1 MSIKIYDE
9 KSGKYVTAA
18 SNWASGIKVLDTEG
32 NFIDEDGKPSES
44 VEQAL
49 KELAH
54 KQRVLSERVEYIY
67 ENGTLVG
74 GGEGVPAIPTITLLS
89 PVSETPSQ
97 QYATMEIPT
106 SQEVTIQYSFQSP
119 NIGNGTVY
127 YIITGDVE
135 TRIQATISQGINS
148 YNFGNFATGA
158 YAINI
163 YVIDAGGM
171 YSNTASVAIRS
182 GSLEIT
188 SDFKETTD
196 FTLMD
201 EIEIRYS
208 VSTVSR
214 EPIVIHMSVDGKE
227 STREV
232 ESSGTYVWNAGLMSY
247 TGIHELSLYAT
258 SGDYSSNTL
267 TYKIIVGD
275 TTSMFISSNFTETSI
290 QEGRQIAIPYRV
302 SMAGETRALVYKWI
316 NNIEQPV
323 DTVTLGTG
331 NYIFWNIGDQLTA
344 GDYEFKIQATTLD
357 GAILS
362 NILTFDVEVAAEAF
376 ARIRAVVDDSLMA
389 SFIADNKS
397 SLASNRN
404 VWEDDSDNNVS
415 CQLYNFNHATNGWD
429 GYSLNFDGRAYAV
442 IDLQPWIRN
451 CPYGFTFDIYYKV
464 ENIGNINAKVLWM
477 KNNNT
482 PYQGF
487 YIDTQRANITS
498 GAGRTIETIMRDSDS
513 KQTNWQHVTFT
524 VNRETRLM
532 EIFVNGVISQA
543 VRLNASEAF
552 EFDGKI
558 YLGGQFNSNTS
569 TISEQGKMSVRAIHI
584 YDRVLT
590 DDEIVNNFIACLPYP
605 AEQER
610 VYRLNYD
617 DQQIP
622 RMDITGNLDNM
633 TDDDTN
639 TPLVGIT
646 YVDYADLTKSFELN
660 QCKISIQGT
669 SSQLYPV
676 KNYTIQ
682 LRANGQDFYYAPKD
696 AWKPFPRF
704 TLKANYID
712 SSSANNIANAR
723 FFNDLIS
730 AYHPYPSQQIDGQCR
745 GTVDGFPI
753 RLYIN
758 DEYQGLYTFNIDRYA
773 YNAYGFDLG
782 GQTVAY
788 EVAANTNTGA
798 GAFFEQENDN
808 ATWNSIKQ
816 EFEYRYH
823 YAGDEKIVCEVD
835 ATLGNQTVLKQGSY
849 HTDLVD
855 LVKWTSSA
863 TDEDFTGEIENHWSL
878 NHLIDYFLTVYVVGL
893 VDNFGKNMVIANFG
907 KDVNMNVVWYVM
919 MYDADK
925 EIVCPHGD
933 MSEKTF
939 SNRLGS
945 LEIDNKAEVNYI
957 GNMLTP

>member
-1 MSIKIYDE
+1 
-9 KSGKYVTAA
+9 
-18 SNWASGIKVLDTEG
+18 
-32 NFIDEDGKPSES
+32 
-44 VEQAL
+44 
-49 KELAH
+49 
-54 KQRVLSERVEYIY
+54 
-67 ENGTLVG
+67 
-74 GGEGVPAIPTITLLS
+74 
-89 PVSETPSQ
+89 
-97 QYATMEIPT
+97 
-106 SQEVTIQYSFQSP
+106 
-119 NIGNGTVY
+119 
-127 YIITGDVE
+127 
-135 TRIQATISQGINS
+135 
-148 YNFGNFATGA
+148 
-158 YAINI
+158 
-163 YVIDAGGM
+163 
-171 YSNTASVAIRS
+171 
-182 GSLEIT
+182 
-188 SDFKETTD
+188 
-196 FTLMD
+196 
-201 EIEIRYS
+201 
-208 VSTVSR
+208 
-214 EPIVIHMSVDGKE
+214 
-227 STREV
+227 
-232 ESSGTYVWNAGLMSY
+232 
-247 TGIHELSLYAT
+247 
-258 SGDYSSNTL
+258 
-267 TYKIIVGD
+267 
-275 TTSMFISSNFTETSI
+275 
-290 QEGRQIAIPYRV
+290 
-302 SMAGETRALVYKWI
+302 
-316 NNIEQPV
+316 
-323 DTVTLGTG
+323 
-331 NYIFWNIGDQLTA
+331 
-344 GDYEFKIQATTLD
+344 
-357 GAILS
+357 
-362 NILTFDVEVAAEAF
+362 
-376 ARIRAVVDDSLMA
+376 
-389 SFIADNKS
+389 
-397 SLASNRN
+397 
-404 VWEDDSDNNVS
+404 
-415 CQLYNFNHATNGWD
+415 
-429 GYSLNFDGRAYAV
+429 
-442 IDLQPWIRN
+442 
-451 CPYGFTFDIYYKV
+451 
-464 ENIGNINAKVLWM
+464 
-477 KNNNT
+477 
-482 PYQGF
+482 
-487 YIDTQRANITS
+487 
-498 GAGRTIETIMRDSDS
+498 MRDSDS

-543 VRLNASEAF
+543 VRLNASESF

-646 YVDYADLTKSFELN
+646 YVDYADLTKSFELS

-782 GQTVAY
+782 DQTVAY

-849 HTDLVD
+849 HTDLVN

-878 NHLIDYFLTVYVVGL
+878 NHLIDYFLVVYLVGL

-919 MYDADK
+919 NPYYRR
-925 EIVCPHGD
+925 H
-933 MSEKTF
+933 
-939 SNRLGS
+939 
-945 LEIDNKAEVNYI
+945 
-957 GNMLTP
+957 